1 MPKMRIEFL
10 QAAWKDVER
19 IADFYLREVGPV
31 SAERVMDEM
40 LEMIEILAAHP
51 FAGSLHPDL
60 ELARQEYRK
69 LVLTKTYVA
78 IYKVNGDTVTIY
90 RIVNG
95 ATDYPRL
102 LR

>member
-10 QAAWKDVER
+10 RAAWNDVER
-19 IADFYLREVGPV
+19 IAEFYLREVGPI
-31 SAERVMDEM
+31 SAEKVMDEM
-40 LEMIEILAAHP
+40 LEMIEILTSHP
-51 FAGSLHPDL
+51 FAGPLHPDL

-95 ATDYPRL
+95 ATDYPKL